1 MEGIP
6 FIRDGVSIVN
16 LSKQNPI
23 NVMGFLSQ
31 LPSENLEDNSFQN
44 QILFCTE
51 KPKRIKLVD
60 AADNNPYH
68 LFFYMIARFYYV
80 DNGSSPIVFY
90 YPKCRTLCEGAL
102 RALPPHFVRKEDREE
117 AVEYVQTPTCDWRED
132 YINEEWIYSYM
143 RNLYSHIWKDTQKEK
158 GKRIYVTRSKRDV
171 GARAILNEE
180 DLKPVLKGLG
190 ISCYSLENMTFV
202 DTVRLFK
209 SAEFVTGAHGA
220 GLSWLI
226 FCDPGTTVCEIYK
239 REDKKRHFLHLS
251 SSIGLRHVRFGGV
264 DTGGDSG
271 EDAHMTVDLKE
282 YEKFVRNLYTNQK

>member
-6 FIRDGVSIVN
+6 FIRDGISLVN
-16 LSKQNPI
+16 LSKRNSA
-23 NVMGFLSQ
+23 NVMGFLRE
-31 LPSENLEDNSFQN
+31 LPRANLEDNAFQN
-44 QILFCTE
+44 QIIFCTE

-90 YPKCRTLCEGAL
+90 YPKCRPLCHSAL
-102 RALPPHFVRKEDREE
+102 SSLPARFVRREE
-117 AVEYVQTPTCDWRED
+117 REEGVEYVQTPTCDWRYD
-132 YINEEWIYSYM
+132 SINEEWIYSYM
-143 RNLYSHIWKDTQKEK
+143 RNLYSHIWKDTPQEK
-158 GKRIYVTRSKRDV
+158 GKRIYISRSKRDV

-190 ISCYSLENMTFV
+190 ISCYSLEKMTFV
-202 DTVRLFK
+202 DTVQLFK

-226 FCDPGTTVCEIYK
+226 FCDPGTMVCEIYREEEK
-239 REDKKRHFLHLS
+239 RRHFLHLS
-251 SSIGLRHVRFGGV
+251 SHMGLRHVRFGGV

-271 EDAHMTVDLKE
+271 EDANMSVDLKE
-282 YEKFVRNLYTNQK
+282 YEKFISKLYTYQK